1 MELFH
6 KPKNLLILDMP
17 NPPLVLTEIQKKLE
31 HYCAYQERCHQEVEQ
46 KLKQLGVYGT
56 PADQVISSL
65 IEQNYL
71 NETRFA
77 AHFVSGKFSIKKWG
91 KNRLIRALKQRNISE
106 WNIQNAL
113 KEISDTAYRDCGR
126 ALAEKLWEAHRN
138 RPLEEQKK
146 KVWNAMQYRGWET
159 EIVMEHI
166 LQLEHQ
172 KE

>member
-1 MELFH
+1 
-6 KPKNLLILDMP
+6 MP

-91 KNRLIRALKQRNISE
+91 KIRLIRELKQRNISE

-126 ALAEKLWEAHRN
+126 ALSEKFWEAHRN

-166 LQLEHQ
+166 LRLEHQ